1 MGIPTRVAKVA
12 ATGSIVTAMV
22 GIAPAAVA
30 STAQP
35 TSRPKIVCHW
45 VRVREP
51 YNPYNYN
58 PYPYPYPY
66 NNNPYNN
73 NPYNNNPYN
82 NNPYNNNPYNY
93 NNNPYNYNNNPYNY
107 EVLVCRIVRHHHHH
121 RHD

>member
-82 NNPYNNNPYNY
+82 NNPYNY

-121 RHD
+121 RHHRHD